1 MCAMQIAYFFFSRIT
16 FCLFVE
22 FSYSSVFYARFCVAF
37 AVAFGVYGQC
47 TRLSA
52 TVITKKKRGKAPAT
66 RITKKKNGEKIG
78 LMAHFR
84 QYSMRQLKIY
94 KNDNLVKL
102 CIMPACTAPLPLLLC
117 CDAVHV

>member
-1 MCAMQIAYFFFSRIT
+1 MQIAYFFFSRIT

-52 TVITKKKRGKAPAT
+52 TLITKKKRKAPAT
-66 RITKKKNGEKIG
+66 RITKKKTGK
-78 LMAHFR
+78 
-84 QYSMRQLKIY
+84 K
-94 KNDNLVKL
+94 LV
-102 CIMPACTAPLPLLLC
+102 
-117 CDAVHV
+117 